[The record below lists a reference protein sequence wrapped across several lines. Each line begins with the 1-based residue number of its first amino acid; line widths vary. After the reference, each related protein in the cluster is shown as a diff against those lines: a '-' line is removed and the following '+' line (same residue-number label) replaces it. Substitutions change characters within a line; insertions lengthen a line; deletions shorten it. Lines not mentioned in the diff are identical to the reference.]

1 MPQVCRAH
9 PSPSELSVPPTVFT
23 AWARLPMREEASPTR
38 AMAVLGATH
47 RPSSYRSEWR
57 PWLSVAE

>member
-1 MPQVCRAH
+1 MPQVRREH

-23 AWARLPMREEASPTR
+23 ASARLPMCEEASPTR
-38 AMAVLGATH
+38 AMAALGATH
-47 RPSSYRSEWR
+47 RPSSYTSGWR